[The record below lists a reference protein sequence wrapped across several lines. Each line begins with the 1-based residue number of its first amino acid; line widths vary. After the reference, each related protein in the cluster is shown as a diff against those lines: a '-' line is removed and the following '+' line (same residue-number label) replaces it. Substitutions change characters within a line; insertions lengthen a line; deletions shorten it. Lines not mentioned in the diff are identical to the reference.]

1 MKKIGFVGA
10 GSMAEAMINGI
21 LQSGITKPEHIYI
34 TNRSNDERL
43 IELKETYGVR
53 PCRDKNELF
62 TQTDIII
69 LAFKPKDAAES
80 IDSIRSYLKKD
91 QLVIS
96 VLAGITIEAIQHYF
110 GRKLAVIRV
119 MPNTSAA
126 IRKSATGFSVSAEA
140 SQDDITA
147 AKALLETIGDATL
160 VEEQH
165 LDAVTAIAGSGPAYV
180 YRYIEAMEKA
190 AQKVGLDEETAK
202 ALILQTM
209 AGATDMLLQS
219 GKQPAQL
226 RKEITSPGGT
236 TEAGLRALQNSR
248 FEEAIIHCIEETAKR
263 SAELKEQFAG
273 AALERH
279 S

>member
-10 GSMAEAMINGI
+10 GSMAEAMINGF
-21 LQSGITKPEHIYI
+21 LQSGITKPENIYI
-34 TNRSNDERL
+34 TNRSNEERL
-43 IELKETYGVR
+43 NELKEMYGVR
-53 PCRDKNELF
+53 PCRDKSEFF
-62 TQTDIII
+62 TQTDIVV

-80 IDSIRSYLKKD
+80 IDSIRSYMKD

-96 VLAGITIEAIQHYF
+96 VLAGLTIETIQHYF

-147 AKALLETIGDATL
+147 ATALLETIGDATL

-165 LDAVTAIAGSGPAYV
+165 LDAVTALAGSGPAYL

-190 AQKVGLDEETAK
+190 AQKVGLEEETAK
-202 ALILQTM
+202 KLILQTM
-209 AGATDMLLQS
+209 AGATDMLRQS

-226 RKEITSPGGT
+226 RREITSPGGT
-236 TEAGLRALQNSR
+236 TEAGLRALTEAR

-263 SAELKEQFAG
+263 SAEIKEQFAG
-273 AALERH
+273 AALEKH
-279 S
+279 L

>member
-10 GSMAEAMINGI
+10 GSMAEAMINGF
-21 LQSGITKPEHIYI
+21 LQSGITKPENIYI
-34 TNRSNDERL
+34 TNRSNEERL
-43 IELKETYGVR
+43 NELKEMYGVR
-53 PCRDKNELF
+53 PCRDKSKFF
-62 TQTDIII
+62 TQTDIVV

-80 IDSIRSYLKKD
+80 IDSIRPYMKD
-91 QLVIS
+91 QLIIS
-96 VLAGITIEAIQHYF
+96 VLAGLTIETIQHYF

-147 AKALLETIGDATL
+147 AKALLETIGEATL

-165 LDAVTAIAGSGPAYV
+165 LDAVTAIAGSGPAYL

-202 ALILQTM
+202 KLILQTM
-209 AGATDMLLQS
+209 AGATDMLRQS

-236 TEAGLRALQNSR
+236 TEAGLRALTEAR
-248 FEEAIIHCIEETAKR
+248 FEEAIIHCIEETTKR
-263 SAELKEQFAG
+263 STEIKEQFAG
-273 AALERH
+273 AALEKH
-279 S
+279 F

>member
-10 GSMAEAMINGI
+10 GSMAEAMINGF
-21 LQSGITKPEHIYI
+21 LQSGITKPENIYI
-34 TNRSNDERL
+34 TNRSNEERL
-43 IELKETYGVR
+43 NELKEMYGVR
-53 PCRDKNELF
+53 PCRDKSEFF
-62 TQTDIII
+62 TQTDIVV

-80 IDSIRSYLKKD
+80 IDSIRSYMKD

-96 VLAGITIEAIQHYF
+96 VLAGLTIETIQHYF

-126 IRKSATGFSVSAEA
+126 IRKSATGFSVSTEA

-147 AKALLETIGDATL
+147 ATALLETIGDATL

-165 LDAVTAIAGSGPAYV
+165 LDAVTAIAGSGPAYL

-202 ALILQTM
+202 KLILQTM
-209 AGATDMLLQS
+209 AGATDMLRQS

-226 RKEITSPGGT
+226 RREITSPGGT
-236 TEAGLRALQNSR
+236 TEAGLRALTEAS

-263 SAELKEQFAG
+263 SAEIKEQFAG
-273 AALERH
+273 AALEKH
-279 S
+279 L

>member
-10 GSMAEAMINGI
+10 GSMAEAMINGF
-21 LQSGITKPEHIYI
+21 LQSGITKPENIYI
-34 TNRSNDERL
+34 TNRSNEERL
-43 IELKETYGVR
+43 NELKEMYGVR
-53 PCRDKNELF
+53 PCRDKSEFF
-62 TQTDIII
+62 TQTDIVV

-80 IDSIRSYLKKD
+80 IDSIRSYMKD

-96 VLAGITIEAIQHYF
+96 VLAGLTIETIQHYF

-147 AKALLETIGDATL
+147 ATALLETIGDATL

-165 LDAVTAIAGSGPAYV
+165 LDAVTAIAGSGPAYL

-202 ALILQTM
+202 KLILQTM
-209 AGATDMLLQS
+209 AGATDMLRQS

-226 RKEITSPGGT
+226 RREITSPGGT
-236 TEAGLRALQNSR
+236 TEAGLRALTEAS

-263 SAELKEQFAG
+263 SAEIKEQFAG
-273 AALERH
+273 AALEKH
-279 S
+279 L

>member
-10 GSMAEAMINGI
+10 GSMAEAMINGF
-21 LQSGITKPEHIYI
+21 LQSGITKPENIYI
-34 TNRSNDERL
+34 TNRSNEERL
-43 IELKETYGVR
+43 NELKEMYGVR
-53 PCRDKNELF
+53 PCRDKSEFF
-62 TQTDIII
+62 TQTDIVV

-80 IDSIRSYLKKD
+80 IDSIRSYMKD

-96 VLAGITIEAIQHYF
+96 VLAGLTIETIQHYF

-147 AKALLETIGDATL
+147 ATALLETIGDATL

-165 LDAVTAIAGSGPAYV
+165 LDAVTAIAGSGPAYL

-190 AQKVGLDEETAK
+190 AQTVGLEEETAK
-202 ALILQTM
+202 KLILQTM
-209 AGATDMLLQS
+209 AGATDMLRQS

-226 RKEITSPGGT
+226 RREITSPGGT
-236 TEAGLRALQNSR
+236 TEAGLRALTEAR

-263 SAELKEQFAG
+263 SAEIKEQFAG
-273 AALERH
+273 AALEKH
-279 S
+279 L

>member
-10 GSMAEAMINGI
+10 GSMAEAMINGF
-21 LQSGITKPEHIYI
+21 LQSGITKPENIYI
-34 TNRSNDERL
+34 TNRSNEERL
-43 IELKETYGVR
+43 NELKEMYGVR
-53 PCRDKNELF
+53 PCRDKSEFF
-62 TQTDIII
+62 TQTDIVV

-80 IDSIRSYLKKD
+80 IDSIRSYMKD

-96 VLAGITIEAIQHYF
+96 VLAGLTIETIQHYF

-147 AKALLETIGDATL
+147 ATALLETIGDATL

-165 LDAVTAIAGSGPAYV
+165 LDAVTAIAGSGPAYL

-190 AQKVGLDEETAK
+190 AQTVGLEEETAK
-202 ALILQTM
+202 KLILQTM
-209 AGATDMLLQS
+209 AGATDMLRQS

-226 RKEITSPGGT
+226 RRR
-236 TEAGLRALQNSR
+236 LRAQG
-248 FEEAIIHCIEETAKR
+248 
-263 SAELKEQFAG
+263 EQQRQAFA
-273 AALERH
+273 L
-279 S
+279 

>member
-10 GSMAEAMINGI
+10 GSMAEAMINGF
-21 LQSGITKPEHIYI
+21 LQSGITKPENIYI
-34 TNRSNDERL
+34 TNRSNEERL
-43 IELKETYGVR
+43 NELKEMYGVR
-53 PCRDKNELF
+53 PCRDKSEFF
-62 TQTDIII
+62 TQTDIVV

-80 IDSIRSYLKKD
+80 IDSIRSYMKD

-96 VLAGITIEAIQHYF
+96 VLAGLTIETIQHYF

-147 AKALLETIGDATL
+147 ATALLETIGDATL

-165 LDAVTAIAGSGPAYV
+165 LDAVTAIAGSGPAYL

-190 AQKVGLDEETAK
+190 AQTVGLEEETAK
-202 ALILQTM
+202 KLILQTM
-209 AGATDMLLQS
+209 AGATDMLRQS

-226 RKEITSPGGT
+226 RREITSPGGT
-236 TEAGLRALQNSR
+236 TEVGLRALTEAR

-263 SAELKEQFAG
+263 SAEIKEQFAG
-273 AALERH
+273 AALEKH
-279 S
+279 L

>member
-10 GSMAEAMINGI
+10 GSMAEAMINGF
-21 LQSGITKPEHIYI
+21 LQSGITKPENIYI
-34 TNRSNDERL
+34 TNRSNEERL
-43 IELKETYGVR
+43 NELKEMYGVR
-53 PCRDKNELF
+53 PCRDKSEFF
-62 TQTDIII
+62 TQTDIVV

-80 IDSIRSYLKKD
+80 IDSIRSYMKD

-96 VLAGITIEAIQHYF
+96 VLAGLTIETIQHYF

-147 AKALLETIGDATL
+147 ATALLETIGDATL

-202 ALILQTM
+202 KLILQTM
-209 AGATDMLLQS
+209 AGATDMLRQS

-226 RKEITSPGGT
+226 RREITSPGGT
-236 TEAGLRALQNSR
+236 TEAGLRALTEAS

-263 SAELKEQFAG
+263 SAEIKEQFAG
-273 AALERH
+273 AALEKH
-279 S
+279 L

>member
-10 GSMAEAMINGI
+10 GSMAEAMINGF
-21 LQSGITKPEHIYI
+21 LQSGITKPENIYI
-34 TNRSNDERL
+34 TNRSNEERL
-43 IELKETYGVR
+43 NELKEMYGVR
-53 PCRDKNELF
+53 PCRDKSEFF
-62 TQTDIII
+62 TQTDIVV

-80 IDSIRSYLKKD
+80 IDSIRSYMKD

-96 VLAGITIEAIQHYF
+96 VLAGLTIETIQHYF

-147 AKALLETIGDATL
+147 ATALLETIGDATL

-165 LDAVTAIAGSGPAYV
+165 LDAVTAIAGSGPAYL

-190 AQKVGLDEETAK
+190 AQKVGLEEETAK
-202 ALILQTM
+202 KLILQTM
-209 AGATDMLLQS
+209 AGATDMLRQS

-226 RKEITSPGGT
+226 RREITSPGGT
-236 TEAGLRALQNSR
+236 TEAGLRALTEAR

-263 SAELKEQFAG
+263 SAEIKEQFAG
-273 AALERH
+273 AALEKH
-279 S
+279 L

>member
-10 GSMAEAMINGI
+10 GSMAEAMINGF
-21 LQSGITKPEHIYI
+21 LQSGITKPENIYI
-34 TNRSNDERL
+34 TNRSNEERL
-43 IELKETYGVR
+43 NELKEMYGVR
-53 PCRDKNELF
+53 PCRDKSEFF
-62 TQTDIII
+62 TQTDIVV

-80 IDSIRSYLKKD
+80 IDSIRPYMKD

-96 VLAGITIEAIQHYF
+96 VLAGLTIETIQHYF

-147 AKALLETIGDATL
+147 AKALLETIGEATL

-165 LDAVTAIAGSGPAYV
+165 LDAVTAIAGSGPAYL

-202 ALILQTM
+202 KLILQTM
-209 AGATDMLLQS
+209 AGATDMLRQS

-236 TEAGLRALQNSR
+236 TEAGLRALTEAR

-263 SAELKEQFAG
+263 SAEIKEQFVG
-273 AALERH
+273 SALEKH
-279 S
+279 F

>member
-10 GSMAEAMINGI
+10 GSMAEAMINGF
-21 LQSGITKPEHIYI
+21 LQSGITKPENIYI
-34 TNRSNDERL
+34 TNRSNEERL
-43 IELKETYGVR
+43 NELKEMYGVR
-53 PCRDKNELF
+53 PCRDKSEFF
-62 TQTDIII
+62 TQTDIVV

-80 IDSIRSYLKKD
+80 IDCIRSYMKD

-96 VLAGITIEAIQHYF
+96 VLAGLTIETIQHYF

-147 AKALLETIGDATL
+147 ATALLETIGDATL

-165 LDAVTAIAGSGPAYV
+165 LDAVTAIAGSGPAYL

-190 AQKVGLDEETAK
+190 AQTVGLEEETAK
-202 ALILQTM
+202 KLILQTM
-209 AGATDMLLQS
+209 AGATDMLRQS

-226 RKEITSPGGT
+226 RREITSPGGT
-236 TEAGLRALQNSR
+236 TEAGLRALTEAR

-263 SAELKEQFAG
+263 SAEIKEQFAG
-273 AALERH
+273 AALKKH
-279 S
+279 L

>member
-10 GSMAEAMINGI
+10 GSMAEAMINGF
-21 LQSGITKPEHIYI
+21 LQSGITKPENIYI
-34 TNRSNDERL
+34 TNRSNEERL
-43 IELKETYGVR
+43 NELKEMYGVR
-53 PCRDKNELF
+53 PCRDKSEFF
-62 TQTDIII
+62 TQTDIVV

-80 IDSIRSYLKKD
+80 IDSIRSYMKD

-96 VLAGITIEAIQHYF
+96 VLAGLTIETIQHYF

-147 AKALLETIGDATL
+147 ATALLETIGDATL

-165 LDAVTAIAGSGPAYV
+165 LDAVTAIAGSGPAYL

-190 AQKVGLDEETAK
+190 AQTVGLEEETAK
-202 ALILQTM
+202 KLILQTM
-209 AGATDMLLQS
+209 AGATDMLRQS

-226 RKEITSPGGT
+226 RREITSPGGT
-236 TEAGLRALQNSR
+236 TEAGLRALTEAR

-263 SAELKEQFAG
+263 SAEIKEQFAG
-273 AALERH
+273 AALKKH
-279 S
+279 L

>member
-10 GSMAEAMINGI
+10 GSMAEAMINGF
-21 LQSGITKPEHIYI
+21 LQSGITKPENIYI
-34 TNRSNDERL
+34 TNRSNEERL
-43 IELKETYGVR
+43 NELKEMYGVR
-53 PCRDKNELF
+53 PCRDKSEFF
-62 TQTDIII
+62 TQTDIVV

-80 IDSIRSYLKKD
+80 IDSIRPYMKD

-96 VLAGITIEAIQHYF
+96 VLAGLTIETIQHYF

-126 IRKSATGFSVSAEA
+126 IRKSATGFSISAEA

-147 AKALLETIGDATL
+147 AKALLETIGEATL

-165 LDAVTAIAGSGPAYV
+165 LDAVTAIAGSGPAYL

-202 ALILQTM
+202 KLILQTM
-209 AGATDMLLQS
+209 AGATDMLRQS

-236 TEAGLRALQNSR
+236 TEAGLRALTEAR

-263 SAELKEQFAG
+263 SAEIKEQFVG
-273 AALERH
+273 SALEKH
-279 S
+279 F

>member
-10 GSMAEAMINGI
+10 GSMAEAMINGF
-21 LQSGITKPEHIYI
+21 LQSGITKPENIYI
-34 TNRSNDERL
+34 TNRSNEERL
-43 IELKETYGVR
+43 NELKEMYGVR
-53 PCRDKNELF
+53 PCRDKSEFF
-62 TQTDIII
+62 TQTDIVV

-80 IDSIRSYLKKD
+80 IDSIRSYMKD

-96 VLAGITIEAIQHYF
+96 VLAGLTIETIQHYF

-126 IRKSATGFSVSAEA
+126 IRKSATGFSVSTEA

-147 AKALLETIGDATL
+147 ATALLETIGDATL

-165 LDAVTAIAGSGPAYV
+165 LDAVTAIAGSGPAYL

-202 ALILQTM
+202 KLILQTM
-209 AGATDMLLQS
+209 AGATDMLRQS

-226 RKEITSPGGT
+226 RREITSPGGT
-236 TEAGLRALQNSR
+236 TEAGLRALTEAR
-248 FEEAIIHCIEETAKR
+248 FEEAIIHCIKETAKR
-263 SAELKEQFAG
+263 SAEIKEQFAG
-273 AALERH
+273 AALEKH
-279 S
+279 L

>member
-10 GSMAEAMINGI
+10 GSMAEAMINGF
-21 LQSGITKPEHIYI
+21 LQSGITKPENIYI
-34 TNRSNDERL
+34 TNRSNEERL
-43 IELKETYGVR
+43 NELKEMYGVR
-53 PCRDKNELF
+53 PCRDKSEFF
-62 TQTDIII
+62 TQTDIVV

-80 IDSIRSYLKKD
+80 IDSIRSYMKD

-96 VLAGITIEAIQHYF
+96 VLAGLTIETIQHYF

-147 AKALLETIGDATL
+147 ATALLETIGDATL

-165 LDAVTAIAGSGPAYV
+165 LDAVTAIAGSGPAYL

-190 AQKVGLDEETAK
+190 AQTVGLEKETAK
-202 ALILQTM
+202 KLILQTM
-209 AGATDMLLQS
+209 AGATDMLRQS

-226 RKEITSPGGT
+226 RREITSPGGT
-236 TEAGLRALQNSR
+236 TEAGLRALTEAR

-263 SAELKEQFAG
+263 SAEIKEQFAG
-273 AALERH
+273 AALEKH
-279 S
+279 L

>member
-10 GSMAEAMINGI
+10 GSMAEAMINGF
-21 LQSGITKPEHIYI
+21 LQSGITKPENIYI
-34 TNRSNDERL
+34 TNRSNEERL
-43 IELKETYGVR
+43 NELKEMYGVR
-53 PCRDKNELF
+53 PCRDKSEFF
-62 TQTDIII
+62 TQTDIVV

-80 IDSIRSYLKKD
+80 IDSIRSYMKD

-96 VLAGITIEAIQHYF
+96 VLAGLTIETIQHYF

-147 AKALLETIGDATL
+147 ATALLETIGDATL

-202 ALILQTM
+202 KLILQTM
-209 AGATDMLLQS
+209 AGATDMLRQS

-226 RKEITSPGGT
+226 RREITSPGGT
-236 TEAGLRALQNSR
+236 TEAGLRALTEAR

-263 SAELKEQFAG
+263 SAEIKAQFAG
-273 AALERH
+273 AALEKH
-279 S
+279 L

>member
-10 GSMAEAMINGI
+10 GSMAEAMINGF
-21 LQSGITKPEHIYI
+21 LQSGITKPENIYI
-34 TNRSNDERL
+34 TNRSNEERL
-43 IELKETYGVR
+43 NELKEMYGVR
-53 PCRDKNELF
+53 TCRDKSEF
-62 TQTDIII
+62 FIQTDIVV

-80 IDSIRSYLKKD
+80 IDSIRSYMKD

-96 VLAGITIEAIQHYF
+96 VLAGLTIETIQHYF

-147 AKALLETIGDATL
+147 ATALLETIGDATL

-165 LDAVTAIAGSGPAYV
+165 LDAVTAIAGSGPAYL

-202 ALILQTM
+202 KLILQTM
-209 AGATDMLLQS
+209 AGATDMLRQS

-226 RKEITSPGGT
+226 RREITSPGGT
-236 TEAGLRALQNSR
+236 TEAGLRALTEAS

-263 SAELKEQFAG
+263 SAEIKEQFAG
-273 AALERH
+273 AALEKH
-279 S
+279 L

>member
-10 GSMAEAMINGI
+10 GSMAEAMINGF
-21 LQSGITKPEHIYI
+21 LQSGITKPENIYI
-34 TNRSNDERL
+34 TNRSNEERL
-43 IELKETYGVR
+43 NELKEMYGVR
-53 PCRDKNELF
+53 PCRDKSEFF
-62 TQTDIII
+62 TQTDIVV

-80 IDSIRSYLKKD
+80 IDSIRSYMKD

-96 VLAGITIEAIQHYF
+96 VLAGLTIETIQHYF

-147 AKALLETIGDATL
+147 ATALLETIGDATL

-165 LDAVTAIAGSGPAYV
+165 LDAVTAIAGSGPAYL

-190 AQKVGLDEETAK
+190 AKKVGLEEETAK
-202 ALILQTM
+202 KLILQTM
-209 AGATDMLLQS
+209 AGATDMLRQS

-226 RKEITSPGGT
+226 CKEITSPGGT
-236 TEAGLRALQNSR
+236 TEAGLRALTEAR

-263 SAELKEQFAG
+263 SAEIKEQFAG
-273 AALERH
+273 AALEKH
-279 S
+279 L

>member
-53 PCRDKNELF
+53 PCRDKNEFF
-62 TQTDIII
+62 THTDIII

-80 IDSIRSYLKKD
+80 IDSIRPYIKD

-96 VLAGITIEAIQHYF
+96 VLAGLTIETIQHYF

-126 IRKSATGFSVSAEA
+126 IRKSATGFSVSTEA
-140 SQDDITA
+140 SKNDIIA
-147 AKALLETIGDATL
+147 AKALLKTIGDATL
-160 VEEQH
+160 VEERD

-190 AQKVGLDEETAK
+190 AQKVGLDKETAK

-219 GKQPAQL
+219 GKQPEKL

-236 TEAGLRALQNSR
+236 TEAGLRALQDSR
-248 FEEAIIHCIEETAKR
+248 FEEAIIHCIEETTKR
-263 SAELKEQFAG
+263 SAEIKEQFAV

>member
-10 GSMAEAMINGI
+10 GSMAEAMINGF
-21 LQSGITKPEHIYI
+21 LQSGITKPENIYI
-34 TNRSNDERL
+34 TNRSNEERL
-43 IELKETYGVR
+43 NELKEMYGVR
-53 PCRDKNELF
+53 PCRDKSKFF
-62 TQTDIII
+62 TQTDIVV

-80 IDSIRSYLKKD
+80 IDSIRPYMKD

-96 VLAGITIEAIQHYF
+96 VLAGLTIETIQHYF

-147 AKALLETIGDATL
+147 AKAFLETIGEATL

-165 LDAVTAIAGSGPAYV
+165 LDAVTAIAGSGPAYL

-202 ALILQTM
+202 KLILQTM
-209 AGATDMLLQS
+209 AGATDMLRQS

-236 TEAGLRALQNSR
+236 TEAGLRALTEAR

-263 SAELKEQFAG
+263 SAEIKEQFAG
-273 AALERH
+273 AALEKH
-279 S
+279 F

>member
-10 GSMAEAMINGI
+10 GSMAEAMINGF
-21 LQSGITKPEHIYI
+21 LQSGITKPENIYI
-34 TNRSNDERL
+34 TNRSNEERL
-43 IELKETYGVR
+43 NELKEMYGVR
-53 PCRDKNELF
+53 PCRDKSEFF
-62 TQTDIII
+62 TQTDIVV

-80 IDSIRSYLKKD
+80 IDSIRPYMKA

-96 VLAGITIEAIQHYF
+96 VLAGLTIETIQHYF

-147 AKALLETIGDATL
+147 AKALLETIGEATL

-165 LDAVTAIAGSGPAYV
+165 LDAVTAIAGSGPAYL
-180 YRYIEAMEKA
+180 YHYIEAMEKA

-202 ALILQTM
+202 KLILQTM

-236 TEAGLRALQNSR
+236 TEAGLRALMEAR

-263 SAELKEQFAG
+263 SAEIKEQFAG
-273 AALERH
+273 AALEKH
-279 S
+279 L

>member
-1 MKKIGFVGA
+1 
-10 GSMAEAMINGI
+10 
-21 LQSGITKPEHIYI
+21 
-34 TNRSNDERL
+34 
-43 IELKETYGVR
+43 
-53 PCRDKNELF
+53 
-62 TQTDIII
+62 
-69 LAFKPKDAAES
+69 
-80 IDSIRSYLKKD
+80 
-91 QLVIS
+91 
-96 VLAGITIEAIQHYF
+96 HYF

-126 IRKSATGFSVSAEA
+126 IRKSATGFSVSTEA
-140 SQDDITA
+140 SKNDIIA

-160 VEEQH
+160 VEERH

-190 AQKVGLDEETAK
+190 AQKVGLDKETAK

-219 GKQPAQL
+219 GKQPEKL

-236 TEAGLRALQNSR
+236 TEAGLRALQDSR

-263 SAELKEQFAG
+263 SAEIKEQFAG

>member
-10 GSMAEAMINGI
+10 GSMAEAMINGF
-21 LQSGITKPEHIYI
+21 LQSGITKPENIYI
-34 TNRSNDERL
+34 TNRSNEERL
-43 IELKETYGVR
+43 NELKEMYGVR
-53 PCRDKNELF
+53 PCRDKSEFF
-62 TQTDIII
+62 TQTDIVV

-80 IDSIRSYLKKD
+80 IDSIRSYMKD

-96 VLAGITIEAIQHYF
+96 VLAGLTIETIQHYF

-147 AKALLETIGDATL
+147 ATALLETIGDATL

-165 LDAVTAIAGSGPAYV
+165 LDAVTAIAGSGPAYL

-202 ALILQTM
+202 KLILQTM
-209 AGATDMLLQS
+209 AGATDMLRQS
-219 GKQPAQL
+219 RKQPAQL
-226 RKEITSPGGT
+226 RREITSPGGT
-236 TEAGLRALQNSR
+236 TEAGLRALTEAS

-263 SAELKEQFAG
+263 SAEIKEQFAG
-273 AALERH
+273 AALEKH
-279 S
+279 L

>member
-43 IELKETYGVR
+43 IELKETYGVC
-53 PCRDKNELF
+53 PCRDKNEFF
-62 TQTDIII
+62 THTDIII

-80 IDSIRSYLKKD
+80 IDSIRSYIKD

-96 VLAGITIEAIQHYF
+96 VLAGLTIETIQHYF

-160 VEEQH
+160 VEERH

-190 AQKVGLDEETAK
+190 AQKVGLDKETAK

-219 GKQPAQL
+219 GKQPVQL

-236 TEAGLRALQNSR
+236 TEAGLRALQDSR

-263 SAELKEQFAG
+263 SAEIKEQFAG
-273 AALERH
+273 AALEKH

>member
-10 GSMAEAMINGI
+10 GSMAEAMMKGI

-43 IELKETYGVR
+43 IELKEMYGVR
-53 PCRDKNELF
+53 PCRDKNEF
-62 TQTDIII
+62 FAQTDILF

-80 IDSIRSYLKKD
+80 IGSIRSYIKD

-96 VLAGITIEAIQHYF
+96 VLAGLTIETIQHYF
-110 GRKLAVIRV
+110 GSKLAVIRV

-126 IRKSATGFSVSAEA
+126 IQKSATGFSVSPEA
-140 SQDDITA
+140 NQDDIIA
-147 AKALLETIGDATL
+147 AKTLLETVGDATL
-160 VEEQH
+160 VEERH

-190 AQKVGLDEETAK
+190 AQKVGLNKDTAK

-209 AGATDMLLQS
+209 AGATEMLLKS
-219 GKQPAQL
+219 GKQPAML

-236 TEAGLRALQNSR
+236 TEAGLRALQDSR

-263 SAELKEQFAG
+263 STEIREQFSG
-273 AALERH
+273 AAIEK
-279 S
+279 

>member
-10 GSMAEAMINGI
+10 GSMAEAMINGF
-21 LQSGITKPEHIYI
+21 LQSGITKPENIYI
-34 TNRSNDERL
+34 TNRSNEERL
-43 IELKETYGVR
+43 NELKEMYGVR
-53 PCRDKNELF
+53 PCRDKSEFF
-62 TQTDIII
+62 TQTDIVI

-80 IDSIRSYLKKD
+80 IDSIRPYMKD

-96 VLAGITIEAIQHYF
+96 VLAGLTIETIQHYF

-165 LDAVTAIAGSGPAYV
+165 LDAVTAIAGSGPAYL

-190 AQKVGLDEETAK
+190 AKKVGLEEETAK
-202 ALILQTM
+202 KLILQTM
-209 AGATDMLLQS
+209 AGATDMLRQS

-226 RKEITSPGGT
+226 CKEITSPGGT
-236 TEAGLRALQNSR
+236 TEAGLRALTEAR

-263 SAELKEQFAG
+263 SAEIKEQFAG
-273 AALERH
+273 AALEKH
-279 S
+279 F

>member
-10 GSMAEAMINGI
+10 GSMAEAMINGF
-21 LQSGITKPEHIYI
+21 LQSGITKPENIYI
-34 TNRSNDERL
+34 TNRSNEERL
-43 IELKETYGVR
+43 NELKEMYGVR
-53 PCRDKNELF
+53 PCRDKSKFF
-62 TQTDIII
+62 TQTDIVV

-80 IDSIRSYLKKD
+80 IDSIRPYMKD

-96 VLAGITIEAIQHYF
+96 VLAGLTIETIQHYF

-165 LDAVTAIAGSGPAYV
+165 LDAVTAIAGSGPAYL

-202 ALILQTM
+202 KLILQTM
-209 AGATDMLLQS
+209 AGATDMLRQS

-236 TEAGLRALQNSR
+236 TEAGIRALTEAR

-263 SAELKEQFAG
+263 SAEIKELFAG
-273 AALERH
+273 AALEKH
-279 S
+279 F

>member
-10 GSMAEAMINGI
+10 GSMAEAMINGF
-21 LQSGITKPEHIYI
+21 LQSGITKPENIYI
-34 TNRSNDERL
+34 TNRSNEERL
-43 IELKETYGVR
+43 NELKEMYGVR
-53 PCRDKNELF
+53 PCRDKSKFF
-62 TQTDIII
+62 TQTDIVV

-80 IDSIRSYLKKD
+80 IDSIRPYMKD

-96 VLAGITIEAIQHYF
+96 VLAGLTIETIQHYF

-147 AKALLETIGDATL
+147 AKALLETIGEATL

-165 LDAVTAIAGSGPAYV
+165 LDAVTAIAGSGPAYL

-202 ALILQTM
+202 KLILQTM
-209 AGATDMLLQS
+209 AGATDMLRQS

-236 TEAGLRALQNSR
+236 TEAGLRALTEAR

-263 SAELKEQFAG
+263 SAEIKEQFAG
-273 AALERH
+273 AALEKH
-279 S
+279 F

>member
-10 GSMAEAMINGI
+10 GSMAEAMINGF
-21 LQSGITKPEHIYI
+21 LQSGITKPENIYI
-34 TNRSNDERL
+34 TNRSNEERL
-43 IELKETYGVR
+43 NELKEMYGVR
-53 PCRDKNELF
+53 PCRDKSEFF
-62 TQTDIII
+62 TQTDIVV

-80 IDSIRSYLKKD
+80 IDSIRSYMKD

-96 VLAGITIEAIQHYF
+96 VLAGLTIETIQHYF

-147 AKALLETIGDATL
+147 ATALLETIGDATL

-165 LDAVTAIAGSGPAYV
+165 LDAVTAIAGSGPAYL

-190 AQKVGLDEETAK
+190 AQTVGLEEETAQK
-202 ALILQTM
+202 LILQTM
-209 AGATDMLLQS
+209 AGATDMLRQS

-226 RKEITSPGGT
+226 RREITSPGGT
-236 TEAGLRALQNSR
+236 TEAGLRALTEAR

-263 SAELKEQFAG
+263 SAEIKEQFAG
-273 AALERH
+273 AALEKH
-279 S
+279 L

>member
-10 GSMAEAMINGI
+10 GSMAEAMINGF
-21 LQSGITKPEHIYI
+21 LQSGITKPENIYI
-34 TNRSNDERL
+34 TNRSNEERL
-43 IELKETYGVR
+43 NELKEMYGVR
-53 PCRDKNELF
+53 PCRDKSKFF
-62 TQTDIII
+62 TQTDIVV

-80 IDSIRSYLKKD
+80 IDSIRPYMKD

-96 VLAGITIEAIQHYF
+96 VLAGLTIETIQHYF

-147 AKALLETIGDATL
+147 AKALLETIGEATL

-165 LDAVTAIAGSGPAYV
+165 LDAVTAIAGSGPAYL

-202 ALILQTM
+202 KLILQTM
-209 AGATDMLLQS
+209 AGATDMLRQS

-236 TEAGLRALQNSR
+236 TEAGLRALTEAR

-263 SAELKEQFAG
+263 SAEIKEQFAG
-273 AALERH
+273 SALEKH
-279 S
+279 F

>member
-10 GSMAEAMINGI
+10 GSMAEAMINGF
-21 LQSGITKPEHIYI
+21 LQSGITKPENIYI
-34 TNRSNDERL
+34 TNRSNEERL
-43 IELKETYGVR
+43 NELKEMYGVR
-53 PCRDKNELF
+53 PCRDKSEFF
-62 TQTDIII
+62 TQTDIVV

-80 IDSIRSYLKKD
+80 IDSIRSYMKD

-96 VLAGITIEAIQHYF
+96 VLAGLTIETIQHYF

-147 AKALLETIGDATL
+147 ATALLETIGDATL

-165 LDAVTAIAGSGPAYV
+165 LDAVTAIAGSGPAYL

-190 AQKVGLDEETAK
+190 AQTVGLEEETAK
-202 ALILQTM
+202 KLILQTM
-209 AGATDMLLQS
+209 AGATDMLRQS

-226 RKEITSPGGT
+226 RREITSPGGT
-236 TEAGLRALQNSR
+236 TEAGLRALTEAR

-263 SAELKEQFAG
+263 SAEIKEQFAG
-273 AALERH
+273 ATLEKH
-279 S
+279 L

>member
-21 LQSGITKPEHIYI
+21 LQSGIIKPEHIYI

-53 PCRDKNELF
+53 PCRDKNEFF
-62 TQTDIII
+62 THADIII
-69 LAFKPKDAAES
+69 LAIKPKDAAES
-80 IDSIRSYLKKD
+80 IDIIRPYVKD
-91 QLVIS
+91 QLVVS
-96 VLAGITIEAIQHYF
+96 VIAGLTIETIQHYF
-110 GRKLAVIRV
+110 GRNLAVIRV

-126 IRKSATGFSVSAEA
+126 IRKSATGFSISPEA
-140 SQDDITA
+140 SQNDIIA
-147 AKALLETIGDATL
+147 ATSLLETIGDVTL
-160 VEEQH
+160 VEERH

-180 YRYIEAMEKA
+180 YCYFEAMEKA
-190 AQKVGLDEETAK
+190 AHKIGLDKETAK

-209 AGATDMLLQS
+209 AGAIDMLLQS

-236 TEAGLRALQNSR
+236 TEAGLGALQNSR
-248 FEEAIIHCIEETAKR
+248 FEEAIICCIEETAKR
-263 SAELKEQFAG
+263 SADVKEQC
-273 AALERH
+273 
-279 S
+279 

>member
-10 GSMAEAMINGI
+10 GSMAEAMINGF
-21 LQSGITKPEHIYI
+21 LQSGITKPENIYI
-34 TNRSNDERL
+34 TNRSNEERL
-43 IELKETYGVR
+43 NELKEMYGVR
-53 PCRDKNELF
+53 PCRDKSEFF
-62 TQTDIII
+62 TQTDIVV

-80 IDSIRSYLKKD
+80 IDSIRSYMKD

-96 VLAGITIEAIQHYF
+96 VLAGLTIETIQHYF

-147 AKALLETIGDATL
+147 ATALLETIGDATL
-160 VEEQH
+160 VEELH
-165 LDAVTAIAGSGPAYV
+165 LDAVTAIAGSGPAYL

-190 AQKVGLDEETAK
+190 AQTVGLEEETAK
-202 ALILQTM
+202 KLILQTM
-209 AGATDMLLQS
+209 AGATDMLRQS

-226 RKEITSPGGT
+226 RREITSPGGT
-236 TEAGLRALQNSR
+236 TEAGLRALTEAR

-263 SAELKEQFAG
+263 SAEIKEQFAG
-273 AALERH
+273 AALEKH
-279 S
+279 L

>member
-10 GSMAEAMINGI
+10 GSMAEAMINGF
-21 LQSGITKPEHIYI
+21 LQSGITKPENIYI
-34 TNRSNDERL
+34 TNRSNEERL
-43 IELKETYGVR
+43 NELKEMYGVR
-53 PCRDKNELF
+53 PCRDKSKFF
-62 TQTDIII
+62 TQTDIVV

-80 IDSIRSYLKKD
+80 IDSIRPYMKD

-96 VLAGITIEAIQHYF
+96 VLAGLTIETIQHYF

-147 AKALLETIGDATL
+147 AKALLETIGDSTL

-165 LDAVTAIAGSGPAYV
+165 LDAVTAIAGSGPAYL

-202 ALILQTM
+202 KLILQTM
-209 AGATDMLLQS
+209 AGATDMLRQS

-236 TEAGLRALQNSR
+236 TEAGLRALTEAR

-263 SAELKEQFAG
+263 SAEIKEQFAG
-273 AALERH
+273 AALEKH
-279 S
+279 F

>member
-10 GSMAEAMINGI
+10 GSMAEAMINGF
-21 LQSGITKPEHIYI
+21 LQSGITKPENIYI
-34 TNRSNDERL
+34 TNRSNEERL
-43 IELKETYGVR
+43 NELKKMYGVR
-53 PCRDKNELF
+53 PCRDKSEFF
-62 TQTDIII
+62 TQTDIVV

-80 IDSIRSYLKKD
+80 IDSIRTYMKD

-96 VLAGITIEAIQHYF
+96 VLAGLTIETIQHYF

-147 AKALLETIGDATL
+147 ATALLETIGDATL

-165 LDAVTAIAGSGPAYV
+165 LDAVTAIAGSGPAYL

-190 AQKVGLDEETAK
+190 AQKVGLEEETAK
-202 ALILQTM
+202 KLILQTM
-209 AGATDMLLQS
+209 AGATDMLRQS

-226 RKEITSPGGT
+226 RREITSPGGT
-236 TEAGLRALQNSR
+236 TEAGLRALTEAR

-263 SAELKEQFAG
+263 STEIKEQFAG
-273 AALERH
+273 AALEKH
-279 S
+279 L

>member
-10 GSMAEAMINGI
+10 GSMAEAMINGF
-21 LQSGITKPEHIYI
+21 LQSGITKPENIYI
-34 TNRSNDERL
+34 TNRSNEERL
-43 IELKETYGVR
+43 NELKEMYGVR
-53 PCRDKNELF
+53 PCRDKSEFF
-62 TQTDIII
+62 TQTDIVV

-80 IDSIRSYLKKD
+80 IDSIRSYMKD

-96 VLAGITIEAIQHYF
+96 VLAGLTIETIQHYF

-147 AKALLETIGDATL
+147 ASALLETIGDATL

-165 LDAVTAIAGSGPAYV
+165 LDAVTAIAGSGPAYL

-190 AQKVGLDEETAK
+190 AQTVGLEEETAK
-202 ALILQTM
+202 KLILQTM
-209 AGATDMLLQS
+209 AGATDMLRQS

-226 RKEITSPGGT
+226 RREITSPGGT
-236 TEAGLRALQNSR
+236 TEAGLRALTEAR

-263 SAELKEQFAG
+263 SAEIKEQFAG
-273 AALERH
+273 AALKKH
-279 S
+279 L